1 MVAITNLS
9 FLIVDDVA
17 MVRDFLRQTLI
28 NLGASEIFEAST
40 GEGGMQSFNKNLPD
54 IIFLDIELPKSN
66 GQQILKEMR
75 AIKPNAFVVMVSAHS
90 SADNVKTSIE
100 LGASGFVVK
109 PFTSQKIRS
118 VLKRYLNIK

>member
-1 MVAITNLS
+1 
-9 FLIVDDVA
+9 
-17 MVRDFLRQTLI
+17 
-28 NLGASEIFEAST
+28 
-40 GEGGMQSFNKNLPD
+40 MQSFNKNLPD

-75 AIKPNAFVVMVSAHS
+75 LIKPNAFVVMVSAHS

-118 VLKRYLNIK
+118 VLKRYMQNK

>member
-17 MVRDFLRQTLI
+17 MVRDFLRQTLV
-28 NLGASEIFEAST
+28 NMGANNIFEAST

-75 AIKPNAFVVMVSAHS
+75 LIKPNAFVVMVSAHS

-118 VLKRYLNIK
+118 VLKRYMQNK

>member
-17 MVRDFLRQTLI
+17 MVRDFLRQTLV
-28 NLGASEIFEAST
+28 NMGANSIFEAST

-75 AIKPNAFVVMVSAHS
+75 LIKPNAFVVMVSAHS

-118 VLKRYLNIK
+118 VLKRYMQNK